1 MQEVTSEGPRE
12 ITVANVQFWCKHGR
26 ELRQTQRHK
35 AQQFVEYDC
44 VKYVGDDQEFSTKY
58 TFVCLPLNPQDEF
71 QEYGEDHQ
79 IRTFTKKPFPVHYN
93 NSLYKIFK
101 NDDGIFECNCQGW
114 QTKAKRGETGR
125 DGCHCS
131 HVLALFFC
139 FKIKKFGKKHGATDE
154 LIKPD
159 LEIIQQTEVEN
170 DEE

>member
-1 MQEVTSEGPRE
+1 MESEIISEGPRE

-44 VKYVGDDQEFSTKY
+44 IHYVGDDPEFSSKY
-58 TFVCLPLNPQDEF
+58 TFICLPLNPWEECEVF
-71 QEYGEDHQ
+71 GEDDE
-79 IRTFTKKPFPVHYN
+79 IRKIQKKPFPAYYN
-93 NSLYKIFK
+93 NSIYKIFK
-101 NDDGIFECNCQGW
+101 NDGGVFECNCQGW

-139 FKIKKFGKKHGATDE
+139 FKLKKFGHKHGATDA
-154 LIKPD
+154 LIEPD
-159 LEIIQQTEVEN
+159 LDAMEGKHEK
-170 DEE
+170 D